1 MSVESVG
8 FLAVGIWFASA
19 MSAGMVVTLIVF
31 ARGWMKEPTSAGP
44 QHIHLGS
51 TSRLGG
57 VGVFAGFVIAVAVAL
72 QLEFIPLRPA
82 LSLLIAALPVHAAG
96 LLEDITHRVSPTNR
110 ILAAVFSALLAS
122 AIAQGVVTRLD
133 LPFLD
138 VWLNYLPFAV
148 LLSCFMVVGACNAF
162 NIIDGTNGLAGGTA
176 LLIFVGMAI
185 IAAGAGDTFVL
196 AQALAM
202 TGALVGFLLWNF
214 PRGKVFLGDA
224 GAYFIGFMYA
234 QLSIQLVAR
243 NVDVS
248 AWFVIAL
255 SAYPIYE
262 TLFSIYRRKV
272 LCHAAA
278 MQPDI
283 QHLHSLLY
291 LQLLRSAQRPPLEER
306 RRDLVAV
313 LCRGRERREQPQRRA
328 NARVA
333 PHLWS
338 HGALCLVIALLYHDN
353 TPVLIGF
360 TLIYGVFYWIC
371 YRHAERLNGENAVAR
386 LLPPSASD

>member
-1 MSVESVG
+1 MSTSSVG
-8 FLAVGIWFASA
+8 LLAVGIWFASA
-19 MSAGMVVTLIVF
+19 MSAGMVVTLIVL
-31 ARGWMKEPTSAGP
+31 ARGWVKEPSSAGP

-57 VGVFAGFVIAVAVAL
+57 VGICVGFAAAIAIAL
-72 QLEFIPLRPA
+72 QFEYVPLRPA
-82 LSLLIAALPVHAAG
+82 LPLLIAALPVHAAG
-96 LLEDITHRVSPTNR
+96 LLEDITHRVSTTNR
-110 ILAAVFSALLAS
+110 LLAAVFSALLAS

-133 LPFLD
+133 LPFVD
-138 VWLNYLPFAV
+138 VWLNHLPFAV

-176 LLIFVGMAI
+176 VLIFVGMAI
-185 IAAGAGDTFVL
+185 VAGGAGDTLVL
-196 AQALAM
+196 AQALALI
-202 TGALVGFLLWNF
+202 GALVGFLLWNF

-243 NVDVS
+243 NVGVS

-255 SAYPIYE
+255 SAYPIFE

-272 LCHAAA
+272 LHHAAA

-306 RRDLVAV
+306 RRNLGAV
-313 LCRGRERREQPQRRA
+313 RHHGRERREQPQRRA
-328 NARVA
+328 NRRVA
-333 PHLWS
+333 PHLWL
-338 HGALCLVIALLYHDN
+338 HGVLCLVIALLYHDN
-353 TPVLIGF
+353 TPILIGF

-371 YRHAERLNGENAVAR
+371 YRHALRLSGEIAVAR
-386 LLPPSASD
+386 LMPPSASD